1 MRGLGLVLPHL
12 IDPDAAAG
20 FRATFLVRL
29 RGQGTYTLHFEDGT
43 VRMLTGWTGPV
54 DARISADPATYLLST
69 FHRLGRIRPAVRGQV
84 VVYGRRPWRVLS
96 LEKLLPLP

>member
-1 MRGLGLVLPHL
+1 M
-12 IDPDAAAG
+12 
-20 FRATFLVRL
+20 
-29 RGQGTYTLHFEDGT
+29 
-43 VRMLTGWTGPV
+43 RMLTGWTGPV
-54 DARISADPATYLLST
+54 DARISADPATSLLST